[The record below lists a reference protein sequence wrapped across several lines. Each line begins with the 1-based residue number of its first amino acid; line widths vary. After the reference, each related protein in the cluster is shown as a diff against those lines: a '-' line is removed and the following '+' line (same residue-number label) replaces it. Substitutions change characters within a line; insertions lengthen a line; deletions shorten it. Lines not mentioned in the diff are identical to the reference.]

1 MIEERLDLDAIRKS
15 LTHDEAMSEMF
26 WPDFLKEQEI
36 IDNGHYVENFE
47 EDYSENFED
56 ERKVEIF
63 GQSEEKNT
71 ISDQG
76 IRNSASLLWNEADLY
91 NPMPK
96 LSDHIFY
103 LKIKPV
109 FGEGEHK

>member
-15 LTHDEAMSEMF
+15 LIHDEAVSNLI

-36 IDNGHYVENFE
+36 IYNGHYVEDFE

-63 GQSEEKNT
+63 EQGKEEK
-71 ISDQG
+71 SDRD
-76 IRNSASLLWNEADLY
+76 IRNVTSLLY
-91 NPMPK
+91 KINPMSEP
-96 LSDHIFY
+96 SNHIFY
-103 LKIKPV
+103 IKPV
-109 FGEGEHK
+109 FGEEEHK

>member
-15 LTHDEAMSEMF
+15 LIHDEAVSNLI
-26 WPDFLKEQEI
+26 WPDFLKEQEV
-36 IDNGHYVENFE
+36 IDNGHYVEDFE

-63 GQSEEKNT
+63 EQEKEEKSGRDIKNVT
-71 ISDQG
+71 
-76 IRNSASLLWNEADLY
+76 SLLY
-91 NPMPK
+91 KINPKPEPV
-96 LSDHIFY
+96 DFIFNM
-103 LKIKPV
+103 KIKPV

>member
-15 LTHDEAMSEMF
+15 LIHDEAVSNLI
-26 WPDFLKEQEI
+26 WPDFLKEQEV
-36 IDNGHYVENFE
+36 IDNGHYVEDFE

-63 GQSEEKNT
+63 EQGKEEK
-71 ISDQG
+71 SGRD
-76 IRNSASLLWNEADLY
+76 IRNATSLLY
-91 NPMPK
+91 KINPKPEPV
-96 LSDHIFY
+96 DFIFNM
-103 LKIKPV
+103 KIKPV

>member
-15 LTHDEAMSEMF
+15 LIHDEAVSNLI

-36 IDNGHYVENFE
+36 IYNGHYVEDFE

-63 GQSEEKNT
+63 EQGKEEK
-71 ISDQG
+71 SGRD
-76 IRNSASLLWNEADLY
+76 IRNVTSLLY
-91 NPMPK
+91 KVYPK
-96 LSDHIFY
+96 PEPVDFIFDM
-103 LKIKPV
+103 KIKPV

>member
-1 MIEERLDLDAIRKS
+1 MTERDLDLDAIRKS
-15 LTHDEAMSEMF
+15 LIHDEAVSNLI
-26 WPDFLKEQEI
+26 WPDFFKEQEI

-47 EDYSENFED
+47 EDYAQNFED
-56 ERKVEIF
+56 EREIEIF
-63 GQSEEKNT
+63 GQNEEKNT

-76 IRNSASLLWNEADLY
+76 IRNSASLLWNETGLY

-103 LKIKPV
+103 MKIKPV
-109 FGEGEHK
+109 YGEGEHK

>member
-15 LTHDEAMSEMF
+15 LIHDEAVSNLI

-36 IDNGHYVENFE
+36 IYNGHYVEDFE

-63 GQSEEKNT
+63 EQEKEEK
-71 ISDQG
+71 SGRD
-76 IRNSASLLWNEADLY
+76 IRNVTSLLY
-91 NPMPK
+91 KINPTPVHR
-96 LSDHIFY
+96 DFIFY
-103 LKIKPV
+103 TKIKPV